1 MYDGE
6 GQPGRNDECWCGSGK
21 KYKKCHWQTDER
33 LQELY
38 DKGYEVP
45 TRDILKGPADIEAIK
60 ASAAVNVGVLDMV
73 AERIAPGVSTEE
85 IDQWIYDYT
94 IAARR
99 PTWDTAASRKA
110 CARPST
116 TLFATA
122 FPAKRTC

>member
-1 MYDGE
+1 M
-6 GQPGRNDECWCGSGK
+6 
-21 KYKKCHWQTDER
+21 
-33 LQELY
+33 
-38 DKGYEVP
+38 
-45 TRDILKGPADIEAIK
+45 RDILKGPADIEAIK
-60 ASAAVNVGVLDMV
+60 ASAAINVGVLDMV

-94 IAARR
+94 IEHGGTPGRPGIRR
-99 PTWDTAASRKA
+99 LLRKA